1 MIETGLYAI
10 TNCGVPRHYAV
21 DIKPDYVSI
30 AVFEF
35 ANPGTATG
43 MGGVMLWADLLAHLE
58 ARPAFGNQAGFVD
71 LVHNECFVPDLPDA
85 PMGAIYKGRSGLFA
99 TGMQGHDE
107 IVDHALIDMAVGADG
122 RPLSW
127 RNRFAR
133 SAREKIDTSFRYRA
147 IEGISNAL
155 VVFLPFVV
163 PFDQARIE
171 VLCQIPPI
179 LLNGTV
185 QAGAVDDVTIPKD
198 GLWYKQ
204 FYFHALG
211 PEAAT
216 VPAGGRVVV
225 PVALKWNADGSAF
238 AHAIALKLES
248 DAGYLPKRRLIT
260 AADGTGSF
268 AIEAPGL
275 SPGDRIAVKLNTEH
289 YTSIGKIVLEVI

>member
-21 DIKPDYVSI
+21 DVKPDYVSI

-99 TGMQGHDE
+99 TGMRGHDE

-133 SAREKIDTSFRYRA
+133 SAREKVDTSFRYRA
-147 IEGISNAL
+147 LEGISNAL
-155 VVFLPFVV
+155 VVFLPVVV

-185 QAGAVDDVTIPKD
+185 QAGAVDDVTIHKD

-211 PEAAT
+211 PGATT
-216 VPAGGRVVV
+216 VPAGGRVDV
-225 PVALKWNADGSAF
+225 PVALRWNAVGSAF
-238 AHAIALKLES
+238 AHAITLKLES

-268 AIEAPGL
+268 AIEALGL
-275 SPGDRIAVKLNTEH
+275 SPGDSIAVKLNTEH
-289 YTSIGKIVLEVI
+289 YTAIGKIVLEVI

>member
-1 MIETGLYAI
+1 MIATGLYAV

-21 DIKPDYVSI
+21 DVKPDYVSI

-35 ANPGTATG
+35 AAPGTATG
-43 MGGVMLWADLLAHLE
+43 MGGVLLWADLLARLE

-85 PMGAIYKGRSGLFA
+85 PMGAIYKGRSCLFGG
-99 TGMQGHDE
+99 GMRGHDE
-107 IVDHALIDMAVGADG
+107 LVDHALIDMAVGADG

-147 IEGISNAL
+147 REGLSNAL
-155 VVFLPFVV
+155 VVFLPVVV
-163 PFDQARIE
+163 PFDAARIE

-185 QAGAVDDVTIPKD
+185 QAGEIDDATIPKD

-204 FYFHALG
+204 FYFHGLG

-216 VPAGGRVVV
+216 VPAGGRVDV
-225 PVALKWNADGSAF
+225 PVALRWNADGSAF
-238 AHAIALKLES
+238 ARAIALKLES
-248 DAGYLPKRRLIT
+248 DAGYLPKRRLVT

-268 AIEAPGL
+268 AVEASGL
-275 SPGDRIAVKLNTEH
+275 TPGDRITVKLNTEH
-289 YTSIGKIVLEVI
+289 YTAIGKIVLEVI

>member
-21 DIKPDYVSI
+21 DVKPDYVSI

-43 MGGVMLWADLLAHLE
+43 MGGVMHWADLLAYLE

-71 LVHNECFVPDLPDA
+71 LANNECFVPDLPDA

-155 VVFLPFVV
+155 VVFLPVVV

>member
-1 MIETGLYAI
+1 MIATGLYAI

-21 DIKPDYVSI
+21 DVKPDYVSI

-35 ANPGTATG
+35 ASLGTSTG

-58 ARPAFGNQAGFVD
+58 ARPVFGNQAGFVD
-71 LVHNECFVPDLPDA
+71 LAYNECFVPDLPGT
-85 PMGAIYKGRSGLFA
+85 PMGAIYKGRSCLFA
-99 TGMQGHDE
+99 SGMRGQDE
-107 IVDHALIDMAVGADG
+107 LVPYALIDLAVGADG

-147 IEGISNAL
+147 REGISNAL
-155 VVFLPFVV
+155 VIFLPVVV

-185 QAGAVDDVTIPKD
+185 QAGTVDDATIPKD

-211 PEAAT
+211 PEMVAI
-216 VPAGGRVVV
+216 PAGGRVEV
-225 PVALKWNADGSAF
+225 PVALKWNADGAPF
-238 AHAIALKLES
+238 GHAMALKLES
-248 DAGYLPKRRLIT
+248 DAGYLPKRRLST
-260 AADGTGSF
+260 ASDGTGGF
-268 AIEAPGL
+268 AVEALGL
-275 SPGDRIAVKLNTEH
+275 AVGDRIAVKLNTEH
-289 YTSIGKIVLEVI
+289 YTAIGKIVLEVV

>member
-1 MIETGLYAI
+1 
-10 TNCGVPRHYAV
+10 
-21 DIKPDYVSI
+21 
-30 AVFEF
+30 
-35 ANPGTATG
+35 

>member
-1 MIETGLYAI
+1 
-10 TNCGVPRHYAV
+10 
-21 DIKPDYVSI
+21 
-30 AVFEF
+30 
-35 ANPGTATG
+35 
-43 MGGVMLWADLLAHLE
+43 MGGVMHWADLLPHLE

-71 LVHNECFVPDLPDA
+71 LAHNECFVPDLPNA

-99 TGMQGHDE
+99 TGMRGHDE

-133 SAREKIDTSFRYRA
+133 SAREKVDTSFRYRA
-147 IEGISNAL
+147 LEGISNAL
-155 VVFLPFVV
+155 VVFLPIVV
-163 PFDQARIE
+163 PFDAARIE

-185 QAGAVDDVTIPKD
+185 QAGTVDDAAIPKD

-216 VPAGGRVVV
+216 VPAGGRVDV
-225 PVALKWNADGSAF
+225 PVALRWNAVGSAF
-238 AHAIALKLES
+238 AHAITFKLES
-248 DAGYLPKRRLIT
+248 DAGYLPKRRLLT
-260 AADGTGSF
+260 APDGTGSF
-268 AIEAPGL
+268 AVEALGL
-275 SPGDRIAVKLNTEH
+275 EPGDRITVKLNTEH
-289 YTSIGKIVLEVI
+289 YTAIGKIVLEVI

>member
-1 MIETGLYAI
+1 MIASGLYAV

-21 DIKPDYVSI
+21 DVKPDYVSI

-35 ANPGTATG
+35 AGPGTATG
-43 MGGVMLWADLLAHLE
+43 MGGVMLWADLLAYLE

-71 LVHNECFVPDLPDA
+71 LAHNECFVPDLPDA

-99 TGMQGHDE
+99 TGMRGHDE

-147 IEGISNAL
+147 LEGISNAL
-155 VVFLPFVV
+155 VVFLPLVV

-185 QAGAVDDVTIPKD
+185 QAGTIDDATIPKD

-204 FYFHALG
+204 FYFHAVG
-211 PEAAT
+211 PEMVT
-216 VPAGGRVVV
+216 IPADGRVDV
-225 PVALKWNADGSAF
+225 PVALRWNADGSAF

-248 DAGYLPKRRLIT
+248 DAGYLPRRRLIT

-268 AIEAPGL
+268 AIEALGL
-275 SPGDRIAVKLNTEH
+275 SPGDRIAVKLNSEH
-289 YTSIGKIVLEVI
+289 YTAIGKIMLEVI

>member
-1 MIETGLYAI
+1 VIETGLYAI

-21 DIKPDYVSI
+21 DVKPDYISI

-35 ANPGTATG
+35 ANPGTANG

-71 LVHNECFVPDLPDA
+71 LAYNECFVPDLPDA
-85 PMGAIYKGRSGLFA
+85 PMGAIYKGRSCLFVS
-99 TGMQGHDE
+99 GMRGHDE

-127 RNRFAR
+127 RNRFAQ
-133 SAREKIDTSFRYRA
+133 SVREKIDTSFRYRA
-147 IEGISNAL
+147 RESISNAL
-155 VVFLPFVV
+155 VVFLPVVV
-163 PFDQARIE
+163 PFDQTRIE

-179 LLNGTV
+179 LLNGTM
-185 QAGAVDDVTIPKD
+185 QTGEIDDATIPKD

-216 VPAGGRVVV
+216 VPAGGRVDL

-238 AHAIALKLES
+238 AHAVALKLES
-248 DAGYLPKRRLIT
+248 DAGYLPKRRLFT

-268 AIEAPGL
+268 AIEALGL
-275 SPGDRIAVKLNTEH
+275 SPGDRITVKLNTEH
-289 YTSIGKIVLEVI
+289 YTAIGKIVLEVV

>member
-21 DIKPDYVSI
+21 DVKPDYVSI

-35 ANPGTATG
+35 AAPGTATG

-71 LVHNECFVPDLPDA
+71 LVHNECFVPDLPGA
-85 PMGAIYKGRSGLFA
+85 PMGAIYKGRSCLVAG
-99 TGMQGHDE
+99 GMRGHDE
-107 IVDHALIDMAVGADG
+107 LVDHALIDMAVCSDG

-133 SAREKIDTSFRYRA
+133 SAREKIATSFRYRA
-147 IEGISNAL
+147 REGISNAL
-155 VVFLPFVV
+155 VVFLPVVV

-185 QAGAVDDVTIPKD
+185 QAGEIDDATIPKD

-216 VPAGGRVVV
+216 VPAGGRVDV
-225 PVALKWNADGSAF
+225 PVALRWNADGSAF

-248 DAGYLPKRRLIT
+248 DAGYLPKRRLLT
-260 AADGTGSF
+260 SADGTGSF
-268 AIEAPGL
+268 AIEASGL
-275 SPGDRIAVKLNTEH
+275 APGDRITVKLNTEH
-289 YTSIGKIVLEVI
+289 YTAIGKIVLEVT